1 MVELKSM
8 ENSHEDMYIVT
19 DKNMTEAAID
29 AAYAEL
35 AADQRREAEERQAID
50 AALRK
55 SSRRIR
61 PRNAGIDGFGNPIQG
76 MWNVVLSTSEPYE
89 RPYERGVGLFHDLAS
104 AESYCDA
111 FDNASQIAAGKTV
124 NQFETTYC
132 RIEFIPFGERNP
144 VFHTLYTMETERD
157 MTTGHR
163 TITEARAE
171 VISEKELLKIV
182 TSGTDPRLAAIW
194 EDKSLAVSLDN
205 RSEESSQEVISSEIF
220 GPVEIVTGE
229 HDDGT
234 PYSYPESVETFLTF
248 SPANVVLKN
257 PNNA

>member
-8 ENSHEDMYIVT
+8 ENSNEDMYIVT

-50 AALRK
+50 TALRK
-55 SSRRIR
+55 SSRRIS
-61 PRNAGIDGFGNPIQG
+61 PRNAGFDRFGNPIQG

-89 RPYERGVGLFHDLAS
+89 RPYERGVGLFHELAS
-104 AESYCDA
+104 AEKYCDA

-132 RIEFIPFGERNP
+132 RIEFIPFGEMNP

-163 TITEARAE
+163 TITEARAAI
-171 VISEKELLKIV
+171 ISERELLNMV
-182 TSGTDPRLAAIW
+182 NSGTDPRLAAIW

-205 RSEESSQEVISSEIF
+205 STLSQEIISSEIF
-220 GPVEIVTGE
+220 GSVKIVAGE
-229 HDDGT
+229 YDDGT

-248 SPANVVLKN
+248 DPANVVLKN
-257 PNNA
+257 PNSA

>member
-1 MVELKSM
+1 MIELKSM
-8 ENSHEDMYIVT
+8 ENSNEDMYIVT
-19 DKNMTEAAID
+19 DKNMTEAAIE

-50 AALRK
+50 TALRK

-61 PRNAGIDGFGNPIQG
+61 PRNAGFDMFGNPLQG

-104 AESYCDA
+104 AERYCDA
-111 FDNASQIAAGKTV
+111 FDSASQIAAGKTV

-144 VFHTLYTMETERD
+144 VFHTLYTLETERD
-157 MTTGHR
+157 ETNGNR

-171 VISEKELLKIV
+171 VISEKELLKSV
-182 TSGTDPRLAAIW
+182 NSGTDPRLAAIW
-194 EDKSLAVSLDN
+194 EDKSLAISLDN

-220 GPVEIVTGE
+220 GPVKIVSGE
-229 HDDGT
+229 YEDGT

-248 SPANVVLKN
+248 DPANVVLKN
-257 PNNA
+257 PVNA